1 MDNLPE
7 LRDIHLPTEGVPVFP
22 LAYGWWGLFGLIIAA
37 ILLFKSAMWLYRAS
51 ARIYAHKLLYP
62 LQGHVDLKS
71 AVKMSEILRRICVRK
86 YPQAVALSGNEWI
99 EFLNKNSKTQL
110 SGEAAELL
118 KNAPF
123 MPEDSALLNQKNHQ
137 TLWKFCYNWIGD
149 NL

>member
-22 LAYGWWGLFGLIIAA
+22 LANGWWGLLGLIIAA
-37 ILLFKSAMWLYRAS
+37 IFLLKSAMWLYRAS
-51 ARIYAHKLLYP
+51 ARIYARKLLYP
-62 LQGHVDLKS
+62 LQGQVDLQS

-86 YPQAVALSGNEWI
+86 YPQAVALSGDEWI
-99 EFLNKNSKTQL
+99 AFLNKNSKTLL

-123 MPEDSALLNQKNHQ
+123 MPKDSALLNQKNHQ
-137 TLWKFCYNWIGD
+137 ILWKFCYNWIGD